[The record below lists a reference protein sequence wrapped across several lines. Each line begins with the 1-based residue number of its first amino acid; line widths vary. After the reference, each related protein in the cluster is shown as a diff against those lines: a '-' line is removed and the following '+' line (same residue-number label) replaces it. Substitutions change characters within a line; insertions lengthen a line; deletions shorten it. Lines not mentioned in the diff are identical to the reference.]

1 MSHSA
6 IGSCGEPWLALPL
19 ARMFDAGEAFSTY
32 GHASLV
38 RSGDNLVQQLPAGR
52 SDLLEAGGAYLREIY
67 SRLAPPETEYFLD
80 KTPRY
85 YKVIEELQ
93 VMLPEAKFIIL
104 RREPVAVYASM
115 LNYIGGQMHL
125 LPTWEQD
132 IVEGIPKIGEGLE
145 LLSGNCHVVDYE
157 KLVTEPKQVLQGVLA
172 YLGLEYS
179 DTLMESL
186 AQTQVARGDQTGMK
200 KYSSVSA
207 GSLDAWRQ
215 TLNSGVKRR
224 IAMQWFE
231 KIPDVDFESYGY
243 RKHDQLAKLS
253 ELSVQLSLRDE
264 FAWRMGSVYFNYQLN
279 VLRWGYRRRRNGQLA
294 TLY

>member
-1 MSHSA
+1 
-6 IGSCGEPWLALPL
+6 
-19 ARMFDAGEAFSTY
+19 
-32 GHASLV
+32 
-38 RSGDNLVQQLPAGR
+38 
-52 SDLLEAGGAYLREIY
+52 
-67 SRLAPPETEYFLD
+67 
-80 KTPRY
+80 
-85 YKVIEELQ
+85 
-93 VMLPEAKFIIL
+93 
-104 RREPVAVYASM
+104 
-115 LNYIGGQMHL
+115 
-125 LPTWEQD
+125 
-132 IVEGIPKIGEGLE
+132 
-145 LLSGNCHVVDYE
+145 
-157 KLVTEPKQVLQGVLA
+157 
-172 YLGLEYS
+172 
-179 DTLMESL
+179 
-186 AQTQVARGDQTGMK
+186 MK

-294 TLY
+294 YTILDNL